1 MLSFC
6 LLTIGNN
13 VTAVPITEIA
23 RSTTMKNTPANT
35 AVRLVEFMDPRSDV
49 ALSSRR
55 SHAVQDS
62 EALRRAGRMVA
73 DLLGPYGIPPRSGPH
88 RSRPPQGDQAGTAH
102 CARAWFRRRKQRL
115 PPQGTF
121 CDDLGG
127 SVAADAL
134 GESQGRCS
142 PSRPPRRR
150 SSRKGLRPG

>member
-1 MLSFC
+1 M
-6 LLTIGNN
+6 IAA
-13 VTAVPITEIA
+13 TAA
-23 RSTTMKNTPANT
+23 TMKNTPATT
-35 AVRLVEFMDPRSDV
+35 AVRLVEFMDLRSDV

-73 DLLGPYGIPPRSGPH
+73 GLLGPYGIPPRSGPH
-88 RSRPPQGDQAGTAH
+88 HARPPQGDQAGTAH

-127 SVAADAL
+127 YVAADAL
-134 GESQGRCS
+134 GESTAQPRVRAHQGRHS
-142 PSRPPRRR
+142 HAATGPHVRR
-150 SSRKGLRPG
+150 GLRS